1 MFEKLK
7 KYNIILASASP
18 RRQDLLKHL
27 GIPFK
32 VEVRPV
38 DENNFGS
45 EMSAEEVAL
54 TLSRKKAN
62 AFKREDMANDQ
73 LLITADTV
81 VCLENELLGK
91 PANRQEAVDILLKL
105 SGKKHEVITG
115 VCIRTLERETNFS
128 VSTSVYFKK
137 LRKDE
142 IDYYVDH
149 FKPYDKAGAYG
160 IQEWIGYIG
169 IEKIE
174 GSFYNV
180 MGLPVLRLYEEL
192 MNF

>member
-1 MFEKLK
+1 MFEKLR

-27 GIPFK
+27 GLPFK

-38 DENNFGS
+38 DENKFES
-45 EMSAEEVAL
+45 EMTAEDVAL
-54 TLSRKKAN
+54 LLSRRKAN
-62 AFKREDMANDQ
+62 AFLREDLTNNQ

-81 VCLENELLGK
+81 VCLEGEILGK
-91 PANRQEAVDILLKL
+91 PGNRHEAIDILNKL

-115 VCIRTLERETNFS
+115 VCIRTLQKETNFS

-137 LRKDE
+137 LRQEE
-142 IDYYVDH
+142 IEYYVDH

-192 MNF
+192 MNY